1 MKNSAA
7 FEMQQQIPF
16 EEQLTLLLSQC
27 SEGDE
32 AALAELYQ
40 LTSANL
46 FATHVRILGMNFMA
60 ELALHDTYLRIWMKS
75 AEYSDELG
83 APMPWLTSIARNHAL
98 NLKRARRAAKEAAT
112 NMDDTME
119 IESEYIDTTFL
130 ARNPAAKPLK
140 RYLDRLDMNTRDGII
155 RAYLDGWSLEEL
167 SELYNQPA
175 ESLGEA
181 MRAAMLSMDGQV

>member
-1 MKNSAA
+1 
-7 FEMQQQIPF
+7 
-16 EEQLTLLLSQC
+16 
-27 SEGDE
+27 
-32 AALAELYQ
+32 
-40 LTSANL
+40 
-46 FATHVRILGMNFMA
+46 
-60 ELALHDTYLRIWMKS
+60 
-75 AEYSDELG
+75 
-83 APMPWLTSIARNHAL
+83 MPWLTSIARNHAL
-98 NLKRARRAAKEAAT
+98 NLKRARRAAREAAT

-130 ARNPAAKPLK
+130 VRNPAAKPLK

-155 RAYLDGWSLEEL
+155 RTYLDGWSLEEL